1 MIDEIEVENDVICD
15 NSIHRSMI
23 TVGDYLR
30 EYSRINQQ
38 IVALEIQINMLKK
51 NAERYGI
58 SSFDSSLHQ
67 MNYELYLRKKEISP
81 IIMIITRTVSMLIPN
96 GDGEMFYERFFL
108 GRSSLEIARQHGL
121 TDNYVTRTVGHFL
134 KVAVPD
140 EVVDEC
146 GKIFTE

>member
-38 IVALEIQINMLKK
+38 IVALEIQI
-51 NAERYGI
+51 
-58 SSFDSSLHQ
+58 
-67 MNYELYLRKKEISP
+67 
-81 IIMIITRTVSMLIPN
+81 IIMIITRTISMLIPN

-121 TDNYVTRTVGHFL
+121 TDNYVTRTVGRFL

>member
-1 MIDEIEVENDVICD
+1 MIDEIEIENDVICD
-15 NSIHRSMI
+15 NSIHRPMI

-30 EYSRINQQ
+30 EYNRLNQQ
-38 IVALEIQINMLKK
+38 IVALEIQCNILTKS
-51 NAERYGI
+51 AERYNI

-67 MNYELYLRKKEISP
+67 INYELYLRKKEISP
-81 IIMIITRTVSMLIPN
+81 IIMVITRTVSMLIPN

-108 GRSSLEIARQHGL
+108 GHSALEVARQHGL
-121 TDNYVTRTVGHFL
+121 TDNYVTRTVGRFL
-134 KVAVPD
+134 KVIVPD